1 MLECGKNSTT
11 MSIHLLVLFQLHHLH
26 HPLGNC
32 LGGAVDLLEIEAQ
45 WSQECL
51 RILLWREHPELET
64 SSLQM
69 HGPKVLAK
77 LCHLHELT
85 HTIKDE
91 SWTFWVDWHIQLRVG
106 LLFLQECDC
115 WRESTVNSQQVRC
128 RVWSSIL
135 SVITLMSKFQFVA
148 LSKQHLLLWSAQMY
162 ENEYAETEF
171 HTYIHVTILNIRGFV
186 LFCAI
191 LARKGSDKIIN
202 KPSTLFCFVRQK
214 SRKHRSKLLAAVGII
229 AKAVNCPLLLVL
241 YY

>member
-85 HTIKDE
+85 HTIKDK
-91 SWTFWVDWHIQLRVG
+91 SWTFRVDWHIQLRVG

-115 WRESTVNSQQVRC
+115 WSESTVNMFDAGFGVPHLA
-128 RVWSSIL
+128 WSLWSRN
-135 SVITLMSKFQFVA
+135 SSFA
-148 LSKQHLLLWSAQMY
+148 LSKQHILLWSTQMY
-162 ENEYAETEF
+162 KNEYAETGRIR
-171 HTYIHVTILNIRGFV
+171 TYIHVTILSIRGFLV
-186 LFCAI
+186 LFCTF